1 MTCPVLFIRKEW
13 WSRAGL
19 SQHLAKAIDAWA
31 DQDPEPGNWPHWL
44 PADVR

>member
-1 MTCPVLFIRKEW
+1 MV
-13 WSRAGL
+13 AGL
-19 SQHLAKAIDAWA
+19 AQHLAKAIDAWA